1 MLSLSRP
8 GKLSRLRIPI
18 AVLLVVA
25 VAPTLAA
32 CSLNPVE
39 SIIEQTT
46 GSDVDLGGAAL
57 PEGFP
62 AEVPLV
68 EGEILFG
75 GGVKAEGTQVWNVT
89 IKVTDAA
96 AFETVT
102 TQLTGAGFLTSDI
115 IGGTTEAG
123 SAGTFQ
129 SSDYNVSVLVSTSD
143 TDTTVNYTVT
153 AVAAPTP

>member
-1 MLSLSRP
+1 MLSLTRA
-8 GKLSRLRIPI
+8 GKLARLRIPI
-18 AVLLVVA
+18 ALLLLVA
-25 VAPTLAA
+25 VTPTLAA

-39 SIIEQTT
+39 SIIEQAT
-46 GSDVDLGGAAL
+46 GGDVDLGGAAL

-62 AEVPLV
+62 NEIPLV
-68 EGEILFG
+68 DGEILFG

-102 TQLTGAGFLTSDI
+102 TQLTGAGFITSDM
-115 IGGTTEAG
+115 IGGTAEAG

-129 SSDYNVSVLVSTSD
+129 SSDYNVSVLVSTSG

-153 AVAAPTP
+153 AIAAPTP